1 VLILVRVVRMYQE
14 TPNVFFSLGIFRY
27 WLTSEGARR
36 KLDVYLQHLA
46 SQVSDTLGVEMSV
59 PWSGLSELAE
69 QRLSGTYRFE
79 IDTRFSF
86 ISPETV
92 AALTAERPLRIHLP
106 PVKTLRASQVPAV
119 GRALHDLVETGLI
132 AAVTHPDGASVAQ
145 WDALVSVLPERL
157 RLTVENMDCQKMSFQ
172 RLTEI
177 TDLLRRYPRLNATF
191 DICHWLELGR
201 HIIDSELYLFASI
214 NRERVDT
221 IHYSVPTSLASD
233 YGDAAEAGER
243 HFIAHGS
250 GWETLRPLFKVFCGV
265 RDIVIEGGV
274 PFGATKLFEGEL
286 AELGLID
293 TTGSHPRRGDLSF
306 NAVA

>member
-1 VLILVRVVRMYQE
+1 MYQE

-27 WLTSEGARR
+27 WLTSEVARR
-36 KLDVYLQHLA
+36 KLDGYLHHLA
-46 SQVSDTLGVEMSV
+46 SQISDSLGVEMSV
-59 PWSGLSELAE
+59 SWSGLSKLAE
-69 QRLSGTYRFE
+69 QRLLGTYQFG
-79 IDTRFSF
+79 IDPRFSF

-106 PVKTLRASQVPAV
+106 PVKTLRASEVPIV
-119 GRALHDLVETGLI
+119 GRALHHLVETGLV
-132 AAVTHPDGASVAQ
+132 AAVTHPDGASVGQ
-145 WDALVSVLPERL
+145 WDALVSVLPDRL
-157 RLTVENMDCQKMSFQ
+157 RLTVENMDCQKLSFQ
-172 RLTEI
+172 RLSEI

-201 HIIDSELYLFASI
+201 HLIDSDLYLFASI

-221 IHYSVPTSLASD
+221 IHYSVPSSSAFDYSD
-233 YGDAAEAGER
+233 AVAAGER
-243 HFIAHGS
+243 HFIANDS

-274 PFGATKLFEGEL
+274 PFGATELFEGEL
-286 AELGLID
+286 AELGLLD
-293 TTGSHPRRGDLSF
+293 TAGGHPRGFDLPL